1 MKGVQ
6 YMCDSGGRFFRTS
19 LHSPILRIGLL
30 VSVVFAAGGCDKL
43 GLGDNSSPTAPTP
56 LAPGS
61 AIFYS
66 AVGASDAAG
75 VGSSAE
81 CPPFVDCPNGMGY
94 VPVTVRALQ
103 AKGFTVTNLNLGIPT
118 TVIGR
123 DFATLGAKYNRIIVG
138 NIIENEA
145 PFVQSNA
152 TVITIFAG
160 VNEINTVTAAL
171 GGGEGG
177 SDPNG
182 FIDGQVRN
190 FASDY
195 TTLLATIRLRA
206 STPRI
211 VILNVPN
218 AAGMPFLAGA
228 SLAQRQAAQRTA
240 VGMTKNAVNVL
251 ASSSVT
257 IVDLMCDQRSYIAS
271 NYSSD
276 GLHPND
282 AGYQAIADAMDLS
295 LFH

>member
-1 MKGVQ
+1 
-6 YMCDSGGRFFRTS
+6 
-19 LHSPILRIGLL
+19 
-30 VSVVFAAGGCDKL
+30 
-43 GLGDNSSPTAPTP
+43 
-56 LAPGS
+56 
-61 AIFYS
+61 
-66 AVGASDAAG
+66 
-75 VGSSAE
+75 
-81 CPPFVDCPNGMGY
+81 MGY
-94 VPVTVRALQ
+94 VPVTVRTLQ
-103 AKGFTVTNLNLGIPT
+103 SKGFTVTNLNLGIPT

-123 DFATLGAKYNRIIVG
+123 DIATLGAKYNRIIVG

-145 PFVQSNA
+145 PFVQTNA

-160 VNEINTVTAAL
+160 VNEINVITAAL

-182 FIDGQVRN
+182 FIDAQVRA
-190 FASDY
+190 FAADY
-195 TTLLATIRLRA
+195 TTLLAAIRLRA
-206 STPRI
+206 GSPRI

-228 SLAQRQAAQRTA
+228 SLAQRQAAQRAA

-257 IVDLMCDQRSYIAS
+257 IVDLMCDQRSYIPS

-282 AGYQAIADAMDLS
+282 AGYAFIASEVVKAITGTTYPAPQASCAGMTIVP
-295 LFH
+295 